1 MTAVHDGTLPPSSG
15 SGSSP
20 PPPAAMAAPSFRLGV
35 DSSQDRLHE
44 LQFSLA
50 HSHAARGTVD
60 PDDFIDD
67 LADRMVSANDDEWK
81 EMIAEEI
88 RHINADKGMLDE
100 DERFIGGGGGPC
112 AEGGISITAGDD
124 DGETLDSLVGLMAV
138 HRVDSIDVVFD
149 NRQKRAKVLGNYVMG
164 DVLGE
169 GSYAKV
175 KEAIDQRTLCR
186 RAVKIMKRRKLRR
199 IPHGEENAESEIRLL
214 ASLDHKNVMKLIEVF
229 HNEEKGKIYIVLEYC
244 CAVLK
249 DMLDASDMKR
259 FPVWQAHFY
268 FTQLMDG
275 LAYLHSNRIIH
286 KDIKPGNLLLDTA
299 GTLKIADFGVAEI
312 LDRFA
317 LDDTCRTS
325 QGTPTF
331 QPPEIANGHETFSGF
346 KVDIWSTGVTLFNF
360 ITGTY
365 PFEGDTIFRLFESI
379 GKGEFTVPSDVD
391 PLLESLMRGMLRF
404 EPPERF
410 SAADVMAHDWFRK
423 RHPCNAP
430 PVTVKPR
437 GDDHALST
445 SVIPYLCDLHFGD
458 MDDGEPDTVTEHELR
473 EREEAEAA
481 ARAAAA
487 DGDGEEEDAKKRR
500 RKKEKTTRC
509 IAVKKMGDCVVS

>member
-1 MTAVHDGTLPPSSG
+1 
-15 SGSSP
+15 
-20 PPPAAMAAPSFRLGV
+20 MAAPSFRLGV